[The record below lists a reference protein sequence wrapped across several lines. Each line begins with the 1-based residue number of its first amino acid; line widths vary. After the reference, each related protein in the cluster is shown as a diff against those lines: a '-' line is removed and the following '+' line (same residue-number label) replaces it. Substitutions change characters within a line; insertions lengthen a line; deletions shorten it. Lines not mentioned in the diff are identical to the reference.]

1 MGTGLRAVPAANFR
15 AGRTESRQEGSEAA
29 LSQSGP
35 LEKSI
40 PFRQELR
47 GHPWGYEGRREPGV
61 VALNE

>member
-1 MGTGLRAVPAANFR
+1 MGTGLQGVPAANLR
-15 AGRTESRQEGSEAA
+15 GGRGALNERQQGSKAA

-47 GHPWGYEGRREPGV
+47 GHPWGTKAAGGSRFK
-61 VALNE
+61 